1 MATSV
6 LPRKSEPIAPA
17 VARSE
22 STELML
28 YWRGIY
34 KRKWWV
40 FAMALVFGI
49 VTAAGVSFMTPIYR
63 ATVTLMIEQNQAKL
77 VSIEEIY
84 SGISP
89 DREHYQTQAELLRSP
104 ALAMT
109 VIAKL
114 ELAKHPE
121 FDPRQRQAPR
131 WQKLV
136 PGGTPKAASETWT
149 EERLEAAVVSD
160 FLRRITVDPVPLTQ
174 LVKVGFDAA
183 DPALAA
189 RIANAIAETYIE
201 ADIGVRG
208 RMRQQATDWL
218 AERLAE
224 LKHNLENS
232 ERALQQ
238 YRERE
243 GLPDMK
249 GLAQSGAA
257 RQLDALSTVVNEA
270 TERRIEA
277 EANYRQVRSAGEKAA
292 SSPVV
297 LRSSVVERLKDLEG
311 QAAKRVAE
319 LSQRYGPEHARMM
332 QAQAELERM
341 RGKTRQ
347 AIQHVT
353 KSIAKEYEVALA
365 NERAAQQSLG
375 AAKGSVQRINR
386 KEFQLA
392 ALEQD
397 VATNQEIY
405 QKFMN
410 RYRETRA
417 AGGTQTSVVAR
428 VIDPAVRP
436 GAPYKP
442 RTEQIVIGGVAL
454 GLLLGGIVAL
464 MLERLNTTVRS
475 GDEVE
480 EKLGVPVLTVLPIL
494 RGKHADAAGRYYLEN
509 PTSVFSEA
517 IRTARTSILLSS
529 IDSSSKVLLVTSS
542 VPAEGK
548 SAFAVNLAL
557 SHAETK
563 RTLLIEADLRRPS
576 VVQQLGLDSSK
587 PGLTSLFSGKA
598 TFTECLQQV
607 EGSALYVL
615 PAGPTPENPLELLS
629 SERFRR
635 MIDRVAAHCEIVIID
650 SPPVHLV
657 SDAVVLSTLATGVV
671 FMVKADST
679 PYAAARRSLKSLHD
693 AGATVVGVALNELDF
708 TKADRYYG
716 AYTAYSK
723 EYGSYYGKQPA

>member
-1 MATSV
+1 
-6 LPRKSEPIAPA
+6 
-17 VARSE
+17 
-22 STELML
+22 ML

-34 KRKWWV
+34 KRKWGV
-40 FAMALVFGI
+40 LALALVFGI
-49 VTAAGVSFMTPIYR
+49 ITAVGVSFMTPIYR
-63 ATVTLMIEQNQAKL
+63 ATVTLMIEQNHAKL
-77 VSIEEIY
+77 ISIEDVY

-114 ELAKHPE
+114 DLVKHSE
-121 FDPRQRQAPR
+121 FDPRQRKTPR
-131 WQKLV
+131 WQTMI
-136 PGGTPKAASETWT
+136 PGGTPKGASETWT

-189 RIANAIAETYIE
+189 RIANAIAESYIE
-201 ADIGVRG
+201 ADLGVRD

-257 RQLDALSTVVNEA
+257 RQLDALNTVVNEA
-270 TERRIEA
+270 TEKRIEA
-277 EANYRQVRSAGEKAA
+277 EANYRQVRSAEDKAA

-297 LRSSVVERLKDLEG
+297 LRSTVVDRLKDLEG

-319 LSQRYGPEHARMM
+319 LSERYGPEHARMV
-332 QAQAELERM
+332 QAQAELDRM
-341 RGKTRQ
+341 REKTRQ
-347 AIQHVT
+347 AIEQVT
-353 KSIAKEYEVALA
+353 KSIAKEYEVTRA
-365 NERAAQQSLG
+365 NERAAQQSVG
-375 AAKGSVQRINR
+375 AAKGSVRHINR

-417 AGGTQTSVVAR
+417 AGAGQNSVVAR
-428 VIDPAVRP
+428 VIDPAARP

-442 RTEQIVIGGVAL
+442 RTEQIVAGGVAL
-454 GLLLGGIVAL
+454 GLLFGAIVGL
-464 MLERLNTTVRS
+464 MLERLNSTVRS

-480 EKLGVPVLTVLPIL
+480 EKLGVPVLTVLPRL
-494 RGKHADAAGRYYLEN
+494 GGKDADAAGRYYLEN
-509 PTSVFSEA
+509 PSSVFSEA
-517 IRTARTSILLSS
+517 VRTARTSILLSS
-529 IDSSSKVLLVTSS
+529 IDASSKVLLVTSS

-557 SHAETK
+557 SHAEAK
-563 RTLLIEADLRRPS
+563 KTLLIEADLRRPS

-587 PGLTSLFSGKA
+587 PGLTHLFSGEA

-607 EGSALYVL
+607 EGSSLYVL

-629 SERFRR
+629 SERFRK
-635 MIDRVAAHCEIVIID
+635 MIERVAAHCEIVIID

-657 SDAVVLSTLATGVV
+657 SDAVLLSTFATGVL

-679 PYAAARRSLKSLHD
+679 PYATARRCLDRLHD
-693 AGATVVGVALNELDF
+693 AGAPVVGIALNELDF
-708 TKADRYYG
+708 KKADRYYG
-716 AYTAYSK
+716 AYTGYSK

>member
-1 MATSV
+1 
-6 LPRKSEPIAPA
+6 
-17 VARSE
+17 
-22 STELML
+22 ML
-28 YWRGIY
+28 YWRGIS

-40 FAMALVFGI
+40 LALALMFGI
-49 VTAAGVSFMTPIYR
+49 VTAAGVALVTPIYR
-63 ATVTLMIEQNQAKL
+63 ATVTLMIEQNRAKL
-77 VSIEEIY
+77 LSIEDVY

-114 ELAKHPE
+114 ELAKHEE
-121 FDPRQRQAPR
+121 FDPRQRKSPR
-131 WQKLV
+131 WRKLI
-136 PGGTPKAASETWT
+136 PSGTLKGPSETWT
-149 EERLEAAVVSD
+149 EERVEAAVLSD
-160 FLRRITVDPVPLTQ
+160 FLRRITIDPVPLTQ

-201 ADIGVRG
+201 ADMGVRG

-257 RQLDALSTVVNEA
+257 RQLDALNTVANEA

-277 EANYRQVRSAGEKAA
+277 EAHYRQVRSAGEKAA

-297 LRSSVVERLKDLEG
+297 LRSVVVDRLKDLEG

-319 LSQRYGPEHARMM
+319 LSQRYGPEHARMI
-332 QAQAELERM
+332 QAQAELARTRE
-341 RGKTRQ
+341 KTRQ
-347 AIQHVT
+347 AIQHVS
-353 KSIAKEYEVALA
+353 KSIANEYEVALA

-375 AAKGSVQRINR
+375 AAKGAVQRINR

-405 QKFMN
+405 EKFMN

-428 VIDPAVRP
+428 VIDPAIRP
-436 GAPYKP
+436 AVPYKP
-442 RTEQIVIGGVAL
+442 RTQQIVGGAVAL
-454 GLLLGGIVAL
+454 GLLFGAIVAL
-464 MLERLNTTVRS
+464 MLEHLNSTVRS

-480 EKLGVPVLTVLPIL
+480 EKLGVPVLTVLPLL
-494 RGKHADAAGRYYLEN
+494 RGKQADAAGRYYLEN
-509 PTSVFSEA
+509 PNSAFSEA

-529 IDSSSKVLLVTSS
+529 IDASSKILLVTSS

-548 SAFAVNLAL
+548 SAFAINLAL
-557 SHAETK
+557 CHAEAK
-563 RTLLIEADLRRPS
+563 KTLLIEADLRRPS
-576 VVQQLGLDSSK
+576 IVKQLGLDSSK
-587 PGLTSLFSGKA
+587 PGLTSLFAGEA
-598 TFTECLQQV
+598 TFTECLQRV
-607 EGSALYVL
+607 EGSPLYVL

-629 SERFRR
+629 SERFRQ

-657 SDAVVLSTLATGVV
+657 SDAVALSTLATGVL

-679 PYAAARRSLKSLHD
+679 PYAAARGCLKRLHV
-693 AGATVVGVALNELDF
+693 AGAPLIGVALNALDF

-723 EYGSYYGKQPA
+723 EYGAYYGKPA